1 MAVFRPHSAIPN
13 SPANKA
19 ANRAT
24 PSWCSSLVCSA
35 QSDVLMWEIVMCI
48 SFSFANIDII
58 FKNPLRTGGFV
69 VSQALWRK
77 AIIHHTP
84 LTHSRRKKYR
94 KSSAN
99 SGGLFSLIL
108 WELTHKDRKSVV
120 GLLLGILY
128 ARRDNA
134 ERAEHWQNKRR
145 QKDGITPRKAEHWR
159 NREKRWLFNEN
170 DNIDVNEMMFFAKV
184 SVVVYNSQ

>member
-1 MAVFRPHSAIPN
+1 M
-13 SPANKA
+13 
-19 ANRAT
+19 
-24 PSWCSSLVCSA
+24 
-35 QSDVLMWEIVMCI
+35 
-48 SFSFANIDII
+48 
-58 FKNPLRTGGFV
+58 
-69 VSQALWRK
+69 
-77 AIIHHTP
+77 
-84 LTHSRRKKYR
+84 
-94 KSSAN
+94 
-99 SGGLFSLIL
+99 
-108 WELTHKDRKSVV
+108 
-120 GLLLGILY
+120 GILY